1 MPTKSKL
8 PGLEPIH
15 YVDVANPT
23 MMKKWLSN
31 SNAHRA
37 WEDAAETA
45 SDNNKDVIQ
54 LQDLTYKPT
63 NYQKLDPIL
72 VGKAMKEYVDL
83 VINDWTEDSNDDTA
97 KVLVASLPLFVEMSK
112 TLPHVNPSEE
122 YKIAFRGTSVTD
134 KTLNQFIKNNQKPGD
149 WVQTSIGSQKY
160 MAYKGPKKRMFN
172 YKPHREAQSW
182 STSDKAASNFGTAVI
197 ATPLD
202 RTFFFDPN
210 FMNQYGH
217 QWEDETIHFGKAPMK
232 VLLLVDKEAYDKVAY
247 LTSLSKKKGKND
259 PANATFESDYDQY
272 MANKYTDGDKLMFK
286 IDSAY
291 GDRGVYS
298 WYEDNRNKLMK
309 EKEKL
314 GKAAFKKKYTEFLK
328 KLEATPIDENS
339 DNLNETVEIQ
349 DEEGTLTM
357 PL

>member
-1 MPTKSKL
+1 MPSKIKKL

-202 RTFFFDPN
+202 TTFFFDPN

-217 QWEDETIHFGKAPMK
+217 QWEDETIHFGKSPMK
-232 VLLLVDKEAYDKVAY
+232 VLLLVDKEAYDGFVSDETSTDDDNDKFQKFLDDFYDGNDLAYQINTFMQRKKGDFNWWDNNKKKWAAREKVDGSVATRKY
-247 LTSLSKKKGKND
+247 YMQLLNKLTSMPD
-259 PANATFESDYDQY
+259 
-272 MANKYTDGDKLMFK
+272 
-286 IDSAY
+286 
-291 GDRGVYS
+291 
-298 WYEDNRNKLMK
+298 
-309 EKEKL
+309 
-314 GKAAFKKKYTEFLK
+314 
-328 KLEATPIDENS
+328 
-339 DNLNETVEIQ
+339 LNESVVEESMEIS
-349 DEEGTLTM
+349 DEDGMLTL